1 MNSKLIAMTAMMA
14 AGASAAASDAP
25 DGMRPNPNVIVI
37 LADDLG
43 YGDIGCYGS
52 RFISTPNIDALA
64 REGVRFTNAYA
75 PASTSSPSRY
85 SLLTGKYAWRRNVG
99 ILPADAPLT
108 IGSDELTLP
117 ALFRRNG
124 YATAL
129 VGKWHLGLGSPDRPV
144 DFNSSIAGGPLD
156 VGFDYAYFFPA
167 TNDRVPCV
175 YIENDRVEGLD
186 PSDPI
191 EVSYRHKVGS
201 DPTGKE
207 NPELLTLK
215 PIWGH
220 DATIVNGISRI
231 GWMSGGHN
239 ARWDDSQ
246 MAGNLLSHL
255 LDYVEAHKDRPFF
268 VYYAPNNAH
277 EPRVPS
283 APFRGKSAAG
293 IYGDVIEEFDY
304 CVGEL
309 VAALKER
316 DLYDNTIIVVTSD
329 NALMIKEGYD
339 DGAFENIGFHDPY
352 GDMRGEKYSLYE
364 GGTRVP
370 FVYSWPAGLDRP
382 FEQTQRFGFLD
393 LKSTLAGLLG
403 FSLTEAEA
411 ADGVDGSALFTSVSA
426 PVYREYILTQNNGG
440 DIALRL
446 GDWKYIAPRRG
457 AGSELYNLAADPHE
471 LHDLSLACPQES
483 RKFRKIIERDSLGR
497 GK

>member
-201 DPTGKE
+201 D
-207 NPELLTLK
+207 L
-215 PIWGH
+215 I
-220 DATIVNGISRI
+220 
-231 GWMSGGHN
+231 
-239 ARWDDSQ
+239 
-246 MAGNLLSHL
+246 
-255 LDYVEAHKDRPFF
+255 
-268 VYYAPNNAH
+268 
-277 EPRVPS
+277 
-283 APFRGKSAAG
+283 
-293 IYGDVIEEFDY
+293 
-304 CVGEL
+304 L
-309 VAALKER
+309 VK
-316 DLYDNTIIVVTSD
+316 
-329 NALMIKEGYD
+329 M
-339 DGAFENIGFHDPY
+339 
-352 GDMRGEKYSLYE
+352 
-364 GGTRVP
+364 
-370 FVYSWPAGLDRP
+370 
-382 FEQTQRFGFLD
+382 
-393 LKSTLAGLLG
+393 
-403 FSLTEAEA
+403 
-411 ADGVDGSALFTSVSA
+411 
-426 PVYREYILTQNNGG
+426 
-440 DIALRL
+440 
-446 GDWKYIAPRRG
+446 
-457 AGSELYNLAADPHE
+457 
-471 LHDLSLACPQES
+471 
-483 RKFRKIIERDSLGR
+483 
-497 GK
+497 